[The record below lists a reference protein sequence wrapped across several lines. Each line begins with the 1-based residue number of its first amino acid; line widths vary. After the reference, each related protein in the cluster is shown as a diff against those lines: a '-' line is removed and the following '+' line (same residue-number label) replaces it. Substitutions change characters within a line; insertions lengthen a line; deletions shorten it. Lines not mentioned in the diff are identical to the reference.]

1 MRKLVALLGVAALG
15 LVVVSGLAAA
25 ADHAAV
31 GVTKCKMC
39 HKVEFESW
47 SKTKHAEAKP
57 PVECETCHGNGGD
70 YWTMAVMKDPAKRK
84 AAGLIQKPDKASCL
98 AKCHKAADFKDD
110 MLTKVHAKK
119 VKP

>member
-1 MRKLVALLGVAALG
+1 MRKLVALLGVAAFV
-15 LVVVSGLAAA
+15 LVVFGGLAAA

-70 YWTMAVMKDPAKRK
+70 YWKMAVMKDPAQRK
-84 AAGLIQKPDKASCL
+84 AAGLIAKPEKASCL

-119 VKP
+119 AKP